1 MTRFAL
7 LLMVGVGLT
16 ATAFAADPARN
27 QTAAPAAPTATF
39 VASVAFGNQFEIDSG
54 KLALERTRSASVEA
68 LAHRMVDDHSAA
80 AVKFM
85 EVVTETKLTAPP
97 EKLDARHQAMLDE
110 LRAKND
116 TEFDKAYID
125 AQYKVHVETVD
136 LFKGYSKGGENAR
149 LRKLAEELLP
159 TLQDHLDHVGKMR

>member
-7 LLMVGVGLT
+7 LLVIGVGLT
-16 ATAFAADPARN
+16 ATAFAGDPARN
-27 QTAAPAAPTATF
+27 QAAAPAAPTATF

-54 KLALERTRSASVEA
+54 KLALDRTKSAAIEA
-68 LAHRMVDDHSAA
+68 SAHRMVDDHSAA

-97 EKLDARHQAMLDE
+97 EKLDARHQAMLDD

-125 AQYKVHVETVD
+125 AQYKVHVETVA
-136 LFKGYSKGGENAR
+136 LFEGYGKGGENAR
-149 LRKLAEELLP
+149 LRKFAEELLP
-159 TLQDHLDHVGKMR
+159 TLQDHLDHLGKMR